1 MFTWIRHNQGMFVAL
16 LLSGILLVW
25 TYGCNSTVTS
35 LIKPETKVTRSE
47 LAFELDQEAR
57 RLEAELDAL
66 QKSAALKFADLDRQ
80 DEIKRKLFE
89 FAAVTSKSADF
100 NPAGLFTLVGSIL
113 GLGAVI
119 DNRIKDKVIKN
130 RPLPTTEKS

>member
-16 LLSGILLVW
+16 LLSQILLVW
-25 TYGCNSTVTS
+25 AYGCNSQVTS
-35 LIKPETKVTRSE
+35 LIKPEKKVIRSE

-66 QKSAALKFADLDRQ
+66 QKSAALKFAELDRQ

-89 FAAVTSKSADF
+89 FAAITSQTADF
-100 NPAGLFTLVGSIL
+100 NPAGLITLVGSIL
-113 GLGAVI
+113 GIGAVI

-130 RPLPTTEKS
+130 RPLPTTEKK